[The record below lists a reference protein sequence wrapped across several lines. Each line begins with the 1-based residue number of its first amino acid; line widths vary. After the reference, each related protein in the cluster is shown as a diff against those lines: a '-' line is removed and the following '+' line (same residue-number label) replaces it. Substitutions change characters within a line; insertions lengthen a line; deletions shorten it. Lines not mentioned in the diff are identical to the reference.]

1 MTNRIRKEKRNFVL
15 TAIIGSIIIVFMVLA
30 NSIHTSR
37 QTVVAT
43 DDAVSAV
50 SSFYLEA
57 MADRRAKTI
66 TNLIN
71 SGFDQMGKAVAFVEK
86 ENVRSQD
93 ELREAIGKVK
103 AMLSIDRFALVDENN
118 MVYTQYS
125 TYTGG
130 SRHEFLTE
138 KDPDGPLISTASVY
152 GSNIQLC
159 LAIPTP
165 NLKIL
170 GKSFK
175 ACFIQF
181 DIADVV
187 GLLAVEDES
196 RTYFGLYTRTGR
208 NISGTELGQYIG
220 TAGLF
225 DAIEGTVSNEELN
238 RFQSSFSGGGSGSVT
253 FSADGSETTLFYVPI
268 EGTEWDTVVLIKESV
283 IQDQIRDISD
293 KNIAAGRRQIIISLA
308 AVLALCIILFIQFRK
323 LSKDRLEEEKANSRT
338 YLTMA
343 NTDSMTGVK
352 NKHAFSEYEASLNQ
366 QLKEDSIAKLAVV
379 VCDIN
384 GLKYANDTFGHAAG
398 DKLIKDAAAL
408 ITGYFTHGAVF
419 RIGGDEFAV
428 ILQGK
433 GYDTLE
439 AVAEEFNRTVE
450 ANIEKNEVVVSI
462 GYSVL
467 QETDQQVHDVFE
479 RADKLMYERKQQL
492 KSMGAHTRA

>member
-37 QTVVAT
+37 QTIVAT

-138 KDPDGPLISTASVY
+138 KDLDGPLISTASVY

-165 NLKIL
+165 NLRIL
-170 GKSFK
+170 GKPFK

-220 TAGLF
+220 TADLF

-238 RFQSSFSGGGSGSVT
+238 RFRNSFSGGGSGSVT
-253 FSADGSETTLFYVPI
+253 FSADESETTLFYVPI

-293 KNIAAGRRQIIISLA
+293 KNMAAGRRQIIISLA

-352 NKHAFSEYEASLNQ
+352 NKHAFSEYEAALNQ

-467 QETDQQVHDVFE
+467 GETDQQVHDVFE

>member
-220 TAGLF
+220 TADLF

-238 RFQSSFSGGGSGSVT
+238 RFRNSFSGGGSGSVT
-253 FSADGSETTLFYVPI
+253 FSADESETTLFYVPI

-293 KNIAAGRRQIIISLA
+293 KNMAAGRRQIIISLA
-308 AVLALCIILFIQFRK
+308 AVLSLCIILFIQFRK